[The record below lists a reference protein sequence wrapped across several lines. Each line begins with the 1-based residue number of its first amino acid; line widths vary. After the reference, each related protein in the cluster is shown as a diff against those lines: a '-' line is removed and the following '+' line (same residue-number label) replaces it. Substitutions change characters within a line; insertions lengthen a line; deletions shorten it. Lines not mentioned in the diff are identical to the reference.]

1 MQCEEGHDY
10 FISSRVIFTENSKQ
24 STIKDHFNGR
34 SSRRWQGTVFMSWNN
49 QMKTAFIQLLLDSL
63 WIFVFFI
70 HWSLW
75 LQLQR
80 TIVTIVS
87 HIVTNLRLFNRK
99 CSVQN
104 SQVVKE
110 IKSASCS
117 IISIKRPTKV
127 AFQLVTVLTF
137 RVQSFM
143 VDQDPCISN
152 ICPLPVL

>member
-1 MQCEEGHDY
+1 MADLPDADREPFLWAE
-10 FISSRVIFTENSKQ
+10 TTKW
-24 STIKDHFNGR
+24 K
-34 SSRRWQGTVFMSWNN
+34 
-49 QMKTAFIQLLLDSL
+49 LLLFSFCLIPHESL
-63 WIFVFFI
+63 VFFI

-80 TIVTIVS
+80 IIVTIVS